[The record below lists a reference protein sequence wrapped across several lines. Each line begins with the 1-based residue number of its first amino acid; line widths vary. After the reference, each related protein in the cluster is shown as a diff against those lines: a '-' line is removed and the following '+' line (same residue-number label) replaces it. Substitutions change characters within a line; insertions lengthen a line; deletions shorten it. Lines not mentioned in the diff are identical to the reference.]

1 MDGYGKLLCDLGNC
15 CAGNCLFLVRF
26 GLFDFEKPSGKVE
39 TAFLAFIFL
48 CKLFY
53 YFNNRGVAEM
63 KNRLREEILQKRKEL
78 SEEERRQKSARI
90 TATLRDSERYKKA
103 ETIFTFISMDKEVNT
118 YPLIEQA
125 WKDGKKVAVPIAKA
139 KGEMYFVPIDS
150 FSELKK
156 SRFGVME
163 PEKEKEES
171 VIPKETDVFLVP
183 GSVFDQKGNRYGY
196 GGGFYDRFFEK
207 YPSIFKIAVAFSFQ
221 VMDFDLQVEAFD
233 KPVDC
238 IITEDSL
245 IGGF

>member
-1 MDGYGKLLCDLGNC
+1 MDEYRKLFCNLSNC

-26 GLFDFEKPSGKVE
+26 DLFDYEKSIGKWE
-39 TAFLAFIFL
+39 TTFLAFIFL

-78 SEEERRQKSARI
+78 SEEERQQKSAKI
-90 TATLRDSERYKKA
+90 TATLRSSARYEKA
-103 ETIFTFISMDKEVNT
+103 ETLFTFISMDKEVNT

-125 WKDGKKVAVPIAKA
+125 WQDGKKVAVPIAKA

-171 VIPKETDVFLVP
+171 IIPKETDVFLVP

-238 IITEDSL
+238 IITEDGL